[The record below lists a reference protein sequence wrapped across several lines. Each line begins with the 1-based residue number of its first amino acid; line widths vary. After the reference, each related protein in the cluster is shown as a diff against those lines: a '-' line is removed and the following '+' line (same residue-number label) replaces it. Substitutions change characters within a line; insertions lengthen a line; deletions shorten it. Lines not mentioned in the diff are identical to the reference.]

1 MFAKFNY
8 INIVFSC
15 LLFFSVVGGLVGYM
29 YRHPVEFGVCQETY
43 FWDGRPSYIGCF
55 DDTPQ
60 TTGWPLTLYSPLLGI
75 SVFFILFA
83 RRRIQKIWLTFSI
96 FFVSL
101 SVLLIYRSPIISSDW
116 ITPFDKKL
124 TSKFMGISL
133 LLITVGM
140 IIYDAVRDWRHDKK
154 TDEKNTSSD

>member
-1 MFAKFNY
+1 MMFAKFNY
-8 INIVFSC
+8 VSATLFC
-15 LLFFSVVGGLVGYM
+15 LLFFSVAGGLVGYV

-60 TTGWPLTLYSPLLGI
+60 TIGWPLTLYSPLFGI
-75 SVFFILFA
+75 SAFFILFA
-83 RRRIQKIWLTFSI
+83 RRKIQKIWLIFST
-96 FFVSL
+96 FFVPL
-101 SVLLIYRSPIISSDW
+101 SILLIYRAPIISSDW

-133 LLITVGM
+133 LLITIGM
-140 IIYDAVRDWRHDKK
+140 IIYDAVREWRRARNIKVK
-154 TDEKNTSSD
+154 P